1 MYRRNYYEDDPRWI
15 DVRYPAKCSCGQQI
29 RPGDRGFYYPRGKT
43 VVCEQ
48 CGMVGEFRLIDED
61 INSVDGFLTCRRR

>member
-1 MYRRNYYEDDPRWI
+1 MYRRNYYKDDPRWI
-15 DVRYPAKCSCGQQI
+15 DVRYAAKCSCGQEI

-48 CGMVGEFRLIDED
+48 CGMVGESQLIDED
-61 INSVDGFLTCRRR
+61 TSSFDGDLTYRRR